1 MQQQVAAVAPA
12 KQRVKPFGGLTA
24 NGELEFGGDGLGSQ
38 RHGRETARE
47 QGQQG
52 QCPHQDWRTKQAID
66 AAMFNL
72 HHDPCSQ
79 DSLAE
84 MQRHLNEAS
93 EGPMPAPVSN

>member
-24 NGELEFGGDGLGSQ
+24 DGELEFGGDGLGSQ

-52 QCPHQDWRTKQAID
+52 GRSDREAFTVAGV
-66 AAMFNL
+66 AA
-72 HHDPCSQ
+72 
-79 DSLAE
+79 
-84 MQRHLNEAS
+84 
-93 EGPMPAPVSN
+93 